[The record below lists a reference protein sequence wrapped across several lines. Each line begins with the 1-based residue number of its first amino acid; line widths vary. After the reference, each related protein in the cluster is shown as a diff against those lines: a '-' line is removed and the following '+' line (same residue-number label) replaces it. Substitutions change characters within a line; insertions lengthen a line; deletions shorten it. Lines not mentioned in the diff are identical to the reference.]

1 MRSRKVTVR
10 NCLRGAVS
18 EVTERHVWEDLSDR
32 KLISHV
38 SAHTWAGS
46 GGRTFRLLHHMH
58 TTALGEATILWCQLC
73 RERGDVHSG
82 ELKKPA
88 CILALK
94 KN

>member
-18 EVTERHVWEDLSDR
+18 EVTEGHVCEDLSNR

-38 SAHTWAGS
+38 SAHTWVRC
-46 GGRTFRLLHHMH
+46 GGRTFRLLHHVH
-58 TTALGEATILWCQLC
+58 TTVLWEATILWCQLC
-73 RERGDVHSG
+73 RERGGIHSG

-88 CILALK
+88 CVLALK